1 MTSVIIDCDPGLDD
15 AIAILLAIKHLNVV
29 GITTVSGNESIEKV
43 TTNALKVLELGGAT
57 HIPVVRGSDR
67 PLKRDPVYA
76 PHFHGESGMGGA
88 DLPAPTTVPLEGHAV
103 EFIIEVGMSAS
114 DLVLISIGPLTN
126 IATALRKEPRLRERV
141 KLISMMGGSVTN
153 GNVTPAAEFNV
164 YHDAEAA
171 DIVFRAKIPIFM
183 AGLNLTGQVLVG
195 QKEIG
200 VIRTINNGAA
210 QVVADLLNF
219 YVTASERLGAR
230 GASLHDPCAVMA
242 VIEPDMIEFESM
254 HVVVETSGDHTYGMT
269 VCDRRAGALGRRKDE
284 RSNSVWDE
292 IDDQLSRPKQANV
305 EVGVSIDRE
314 RFFFFLVETL
324 QRY

>member
-1 MTSVIIDCDPGLDD
+1 VTSVIIDCDPGLDD

-171 DIVFRAKIPIFM
+171 EQAILALAALSQAAMRSGKAIKLAD
-183 AGLNLTGQVLVG
+183 
-195 QKEIG
+195 EI
-200 VIRTINNGAA
+200 TLC
-210 QVVADLLNF
+210 QQYVALERWR
-219 YVTASERLGAR
+219 YGERLAL
-230 GASLHDPCAVMA
+230 SWKLPDELPDIDIPC
-242 VIEPDMIEFESM
+242 
-254 HVVVETSGDHTYGMT
+254 
-269 VCDRRAGALGRRKDE
+269 LKRKD
-284 RSNSVWDE
+284 
-292 IDDQLSRPKQANV
+292 LKC
-305 EVGVSIDRE
+305 
-314 RFFFFLVETL
+314 L
-324 QRY
+324 QSHDFA